1 MMNMID
7 WLDENGFYSV
17 ERYAEYRGLVV
28 AAAKRRFH
36 ENDKLLM
43 GHIFPA
49 FYGNDYYYDIAA
61 MKYMDRQIQKHPMKE
76 DEILDMKVYRKKFT
90 QTYEEVQA
98 QKRDSSNCSE
108 MQEVQEEN
116 AMLKKENEQ
125 LKEEIELLK
134 KIIRNL

>member
-1 MMNMID
+1 MNMIH
-7 WLDENGFYSV
+7 WLDENGYYSV

-98 QKRDSSNCSE
+98 QKHDSSNCSE
-108 MQEVQEEN
+108 MQKVQEEN